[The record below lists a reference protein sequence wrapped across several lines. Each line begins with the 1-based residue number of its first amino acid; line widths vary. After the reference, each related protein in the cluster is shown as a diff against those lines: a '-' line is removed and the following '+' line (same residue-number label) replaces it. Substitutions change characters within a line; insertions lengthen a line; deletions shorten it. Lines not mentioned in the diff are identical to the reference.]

1 MDILPSKPIKS
12 YCYKTDPYGVLKDK
26 SKIVQFSHF
35 CLLLLQNDNYVAF
48 FFSPLKQYDDDD
60 DDDVCYL
67 KLYYNEIAKVE
78 ATGILMLEFIL
89 TIAAML
95 LFHNL
100 SYF

>member
-1 MDILPSKPIKS
+1 MKLDILPSKPIKS

-60 DDDVCYL
+60 DDVFL
-67 KLYYNEIAKVE
+67 PAVVLQRNSK
-78 ATGILMLEFIL
+78 
-89 TIAAML
+89 
-95 LFHNL
+95 
-100 SYF
+100 S